1 MAQIVIPNRYTDKKP
16 PLGSQLNF
24 GHELANGLVGCWLFN
39 EGGGRIKDLL
49 GLNNATTLGQGFFS
63 TAIGLAKY
71 LQSPSLGTIKC
82 GTRLNNLPQLSL
94 FLRLQYITYG
104 GSGVYRQIIGNAD
117 NNTAPTSGWAVLQT
131 NASGAGN
138 RIAFFVKYDTTNY
151 LIVTGNQNGFL
162 LNGCNVV
169 ITWDGTPTSANGHIY
184 INGFKDYAAT
194 RNDGVTTR
202 ADETGKTLCF
212 GNNGTGNGEQVYM
225 STAYLWNRI
234 LKNAEIKDLFV
245 APYQFIAPP
254 RRRFYSIHAGGAV
267 TAALTGTVTT
277 ATEADIVAGGK
288 TIILTLTN
296 DTWIAAGG
304 ASFDLQRQNIINGLT
319 SAQSEVLGW
328 NLIPKLSQGVA
339 GVVRT
344 NNTTVTIT
352 LDAFPTYNITA
363 NETITATI
371 PGTALSGGSA
381 VVASPTF
388 TITPTSQDY
397 TRTHTAVLPTD
408 NTDLTTV
415 YSAQDYLDVASE
427 DAVWVSVTGANN
439 EYTIHQFKDN
449 VGAATST
456 NLFWEGQTN
465 AGPPPLSVLLEIY
478 NVNTTA
484 WVTLVTKTTATSNV
498 DFILSSTNL
507 SLTNYKNGSNVISCR
522 VYQLKEVPTATT
534 LKTNLWS
541 IPSAT
546 SGTVN
551 RLMGYMTT
559 NTKWWGN

>member
-1 MAQIVIPNRYTDKKP
+1 MYIWQNRVLSPIEHK
-16 PLGSQLNF
+16 
-24 GHELANGLVGCWLFN
+24 ELF
-39 EGGGRIKDLL
+39 
-49 GLNNATTLGQGFFS
+49 Q
-63 TAIGLAKY
+63 
-71 LQSPSLGTIKC
+71 
-82 GTRLNNLPQLSL
+82 
-94 FLRLQYITYG
+94 
-104 GSGVYRQIIGNAD
+104 
-117 NNTAPTSGWAVLQT
+117 
-131 NASGAGN
+131 
-138 RIAFFVKYDTTNY
+138 
-151 LIVTGNQNGFL
+151 
-162 LNGCNVV
+162 
-169 ITWDGTPTSANGHIY
+169 
-184 INGFKDYAAT
+184 
-194 RNDGVTTR
+194 
-202 ADETGKTLCF
+202 
-212 GNNGTGNGEQVYM
+212 
-225 STAYLWNRI
+225 
-234 LKNAEIKDLFV
+234 
-245 APYQFIAPP
+245 APYQFIQPIT
-254 RRRFYSIHAGGAV
+254 RRFYSIPAGV
-267 TAALTGTVTT
+267 TVSSALTGTVTT
-277 ATEADIVAGGK
+277 ATEANIVAGGK
-288 TIILTLTN
+288 TIILTLTG
-296 DTWIAAGG
+296 DTWIAAGAG
-304 ASFDLQRQNIINGLT
+304 SFDLQRQNIINGLT
-319 SAQSEVLGW
+319 SAQSETLGW

-465 AGPPPLSVLLEIY
+465 VGPPPLSVLLEIY